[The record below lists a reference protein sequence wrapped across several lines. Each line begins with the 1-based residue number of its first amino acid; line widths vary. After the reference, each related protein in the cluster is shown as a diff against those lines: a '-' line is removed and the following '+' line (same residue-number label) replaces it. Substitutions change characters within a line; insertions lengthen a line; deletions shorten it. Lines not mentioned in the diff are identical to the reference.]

1 MASSYY
7 FIESSLQIT
16 YEFLLGILFSFGAF
30 TFIAIIIYLGY
41 INITDTTSNK
51 ASDESIDLILNRLI
65 PSMKGDQVNSLKNII
80 TRVIKYRGIYL
91 GLRLIAGVIVVVGGI
106 IGSYILLR
114 QNELLSIQNDKIEAQ
129 NNLFRTQNTLLDN
142 QSEYLKN
149 QTDLFDNQNELIST
163 QNLYIEQQNSF
174 SRKEYLEEIASQYRN
189 QLSSPNFTTQT
200 KLNAFYR
207 IQKLIQQNKWVDNF
221 IIDVNQ
227 ISFDNTILKD
237 ASINKHT
244 FSTSSFYLTTITNS
258 TFQKCN
264 FNSCRLSDTRIN
276 NTDLIDCNFEKTTFS
291 LANFTPSQ
299 EYALKQILKYL
310 KYNSFENR
318 FTGKNSFS
326 NSRFTQCDF
335 RYTDLRSFEGIDNST
350 FRHEDVEYGFLFG
363 TILNES
369 DITDQELKALMR
381 NNGVI
386 FNNADRNIFLL
397 QLDAF
402 SLTEEERESVNKIY
416 NFYSMINI

>member
-207 IQKLIQQNKWVDNF
+207 IQKLIQQN
-221 IIDVNQ
+221 
-227 ISFDNTILKD
+227 L
-237 ASINKHT
+237 
-244 FSTSSFYLTTITNS
+244 
-258 TFQKCN
+258 
-264 FNSCRLSDTRIN
+264 
-276 NTDLIDCNFEKTTFS
+276 
-291 LANFTPSQ
+291 
-299 EYALKQILKYL
+299 
-310 KYNSFENR
+310 
-318 FTGKNSFS
+318 
-326 NSRFTQCDF
+326 
-335 RYTDLRSFEGIDNST
+335 
-350 FRHEDVEYGFLFG
+350 
-363 TILNES
+363 
-369 DITDQELKALMR
+369 
-381 NNGVI
+381 
-386 FNNADRNIFLL
+386 
-397 QLDAF
+397 
-402 SLTEEERESVNKIY
+402 
-416 NFYSMINI
+416 